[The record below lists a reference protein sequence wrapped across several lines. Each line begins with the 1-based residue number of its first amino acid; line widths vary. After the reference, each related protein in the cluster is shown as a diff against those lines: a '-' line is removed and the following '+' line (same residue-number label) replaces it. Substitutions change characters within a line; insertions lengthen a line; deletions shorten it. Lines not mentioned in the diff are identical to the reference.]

1 MVPTGAPS
9 SLGALSLF
17 GGADAFRAPPI
28 AATTC
33 GCAFASDQ
41 HAAVRIGDMGENVG
55 TTVEQSEAVTEFMAR
70 NESLFAE
77 ARSLART
84 SPTLR
89 RWRETNARI
98 K

>member
-1 MVPTGAPS
+1 
-9 SLGALSLF
+9 
-17 GGADAFRAPPI
+17 
-28 AATTC
+28 
-33 GCAFASDQ
+33 
-41 HAAVRIGDMGENVG
+41 MGENVG